1 MHPGG
6 DAERLYHREHGMEHH
21 CKTSAELT
29 LSFLLSGKLRNA
41 HLANDPNCLLLPLRF
56 PKASAKGEGLALIP
70 RGQLPIK
77 IEGITGTT
85 PHYTTGWNH
94 SAKPHDL
101 SKSRANAYGPT
112 ERRRMPQKTLLQQQ
126 VPHALSL
133 PIVWSLSE
141 AHPDQ
146 KSPGS
151 PPRMFFSSPR
161 QEVTSKPKF
170 TTSSRV

>member
-1 MHPGG
+1 
-6 DAERLYHREHGMEHH
+6 MEHH

-101 SKSRANAYGPT
+101 SKSGANAYGPT

-151 PPRMFFSSPR
+151 PPSMFFSSPR